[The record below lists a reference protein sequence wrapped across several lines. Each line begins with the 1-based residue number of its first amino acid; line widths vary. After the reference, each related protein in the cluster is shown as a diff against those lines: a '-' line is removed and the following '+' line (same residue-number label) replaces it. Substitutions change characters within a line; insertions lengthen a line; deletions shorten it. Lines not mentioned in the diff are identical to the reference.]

1 LIKVRPVGDLRTQ
14 SIDRNLTPEAF
25 DRLLTRFDVNRDRA
39 GEKYESLRSQLVKF
53 FECRGIFSP
62 RELTDETINRVAR
75 KVLEGEEIPPASF
88 YGYFYG
94 VARNVCREYLRKPE
108 SRLTS
113 LECVLPSQH
122 PWENPVEMNQQ
133 VKERKTLEQRLEC
146 LESCLAKLPAEAQK
160 LITSYYEEEQGA
172 KINNR
177 RRIAEGLGI
186 SLNNLRIRVHR
197 IREVLEECVLS
208 CLEDVPN

>member
-1 LIKVRPVGDLRTQ
+1 VKPVSDLRAQ

-25 DRLLTRFDVNRDRA
+25 DTLLTRFDANRDRA
-39 GEKYESLRSQLVKF
+39 GEKYERLRSQLVKF

-75 KVLEGEEIPPASF
+75 KVLEGEDIPPAALYS
-88 YGYFYG
+88 YFYG
-94 VARNVCREYLRKPE
+94 VARNICREYFRKPE

-113 LECVLPSQH
+113 LDCVRPSEH
-122 PWENPVEMNQQ
+122 PLENHVEMNQQ
-133 VKERKTLEQRLEC
+133 VQERKTLEQRLEC
-146 LESCLAKLPAEAQK
+146 LESCIAKLPAEAQN
-160 LITSYYEEEQGA
+160 LITSYYEGEEGA

-197 IREVLEECVLS
+197 IREILEECVFS
-208 CLEDVPN
+208 CLEGIPN